1 MPALKLHGKGLLGF
15 ICAKGWL
22 SLVPH
27 SGSIVPLLLTELAD
41 FDAEGGT
48 TDRLRWRSERWD
60 SGPVSGRSATVTAPA
75 NWYPDPSVPHQLRYW
90 DGAQWTQHVSIAP
103 APVPYAVRPRLF
115 YAPTKSMAIASIA
128 MAGCVVL
135 LQLLA
140 AVFVWPGNRAVED
153 EFVAGGDIMDVFTT
167 YDAVSLLKFLLLF
180 PAAYIVTCMWLWGV
194 RRNAEALNSI
204 ARHVRE
210 RGWVWGSWVC
220 PVVSLWFPFQ
230 IVRDVQA
237 ATNPHGRRTALIGWW
252 WAAFLVLNLTLN
264 AYSLHGGD
272 GGDGY
277 DLAEVK
283 AFNAIAGIGEVI
295 GLLVSLAAG
304 TLWAAIVLRIE
315 RNQAAL
321 LAGR

>member
-1 MPALKLHGKGLLGF
+1 
-15 ICAKGWL
+15 
-22 SLVPH
+22 
-27 SGSIVPLLLTELAD
+27 
-41 FDAEGGT
+41 
-48 TDRLRWRSERWD
+48 
-60 SGPVSGRSATVTAPA
+60 
-75 NWYPDPSVPHQLRYW
+75 
-90 DGAQWTQHVSIAP
+90 
-103 APVPYAVRPRLF
+103 
-115 YAPTKSMAIASIA
+115 
-128 MAGCVVL
+128 
-135 LQLLA
+135 
-140 AVFVWPGNRAVED
+140 
-153 EFVAGGDIMDVFTT
+153 
-167 YDAVSLLKFLLLF
+167 
-180 PAAYIVTCMWLWGV
+180 
-194 RRNAEALNSI
+194 
-204 ARHVRE
+204 
-210 RGWVWGSWVC
+210 VC

-264 AYSLHGGD
+264 AYSLRGGD

-283 AFNAIAGIGEVI
+283 AFDAIAGIGEVI

>member
-1 MPALKLHGKGLLGF
+1 M
-15 ICAKGWL
+15 
-22 SLVPH
+22 
-27 SGSIVPLLLTELAD
+27 
-41 FDAEGGT
+41 
-48 TDRLRWRSERWD
+48 
-60 SGPVSGRSATVTAPA
+60 TAPA
-75 NWYPDPSVPHQLRYW
+75 NWYPDPSAPHQLRYW
-90 DGAQWTQHVSIAP
+90 DGAQWTQHLSVAP
-103 APVPYAVRPRLF
+103 APVPYAVRPRLL
-115 YAPTKSMAIASIA
+115 YAPTKRMAIASIA
-128 MAGCVVL
+128 TAGCVVL

-153 EFVAGGDIMDVFTT
+153 EFVAGGDIKDVYTT
-167 YDAVSLLKFLLLF
+167 YDAVNQLEFLLYL
-180 PAAYIVTCMWLWGV
+180 AAYIVTCMWLWGV
-194 RRNAEALNSI
+194 RRNAEAQNPI

-252 WAAFLVLNLTLN
+252 WAAFLVLNLMWEAFNVLN
-264 AYSLHGGD
+264 LTWSAYSLR

-295 GLLVSLAAG
+295 GLLLSLAAG

>member
-1 MPALKLHGKGLLGF
+1 M
-15 ICAKGWL
+15 
-22 SLVPH
+22 
-27 SGSIVPLLLTELAD
+27 
-41 FDAEGGT
+41 
-48 TDRLRWRSERWD
+48 
-60 SGPVSGRSATVTAPA
+60 TAPA
-75 NWYPDPSVPHQLRYW
+75 NWYPDPSAPHQVRYW
-90 DGAQWTQHVSIAP
+90 DGAQWTQHVSVAP

-115 YAPTKSMAIASIA
+115 YALTKSMAIASIA

-153 EFVAGGDIMDVFTT
+153 KFVAGGDIMDVLTT
-167 YDAVSLLKFLLLF
+167 YDAVSALKFLLLF

-194 RRNAEALNSI
+194 RRNAEALNPI

-252 WAAFLVLNLTLN
+252 WAAFLVVNLTLN
-264 AYSLHGGD
+264 AYSLRGGA
-272 GGDGY
+272 GN

-283 AFNAIAGIGEVI
+283 AFDAIAGIGEVI